1 MTNLM
6 TNAFAIVLLVAIF
19 LLSACNSESQEATS
33 DSDSPAADE
42 LILSESYTF
51 PGFGYSIDYPAGW
64 TAETRDSFTVIV
76 ELESDLLNAFQE
88 DPPTAEGLRVSLEQR
103 TRQFMVDIGLADDA
117 SLEDL
122 FEFNKGF
129 FEWKEPIELVETEA
143 FNSAVIGATTSSD
156 DSWSYILMG
165 YTDDRVLLLNFMA
178 PDEQALEDMMP
189 TWEGMLASTRAIEE

>member
-1 MTNLM
+1 MTKLR
-6 TNAFAIVLLVAIF
+6 TNAFATVLLVGIF
-19 LLSACNSESQEATS
+19 VLSACNSEAQEATS
-33 DSDSPAADE
+33 DPDSAAADE
-42 LILSESYTF
+42 LILSETYKF

-88 DPPTAEGLRVSLEQR
+88 DPPAAEGLRVSLEQR
-103 TRQFMVDIGLADDA
+103 TKQFMADIGLAEDA

-129 FEWKEPIELVETEA
+129 FEWKEPIELIETEA

-165 YTDDRVLLLNFMA
+165 YRDDRVFLINFMA
-178 PDEQALEDMMP
+178 QDELALEDMMP
-189 TWEGMLASTRAIEE
+189 TWEEMLASTQAVEE